1 MSDRIACVDGWEVRA
16 VGSLGSVRGG
26 KRLPKG
32 RSLTSMPTPHPY
44 VRVTDMRPGCVD
56 TSDLRYV
63 PEDVAPAIRAYR
75 IFKDDI
81 FISVAGTLGIVGRIS
96 ERLDGANL
104 TENADRITSITCD
117 VDYLMYSLLG
127 ESIQNEIDSIRTV
140 GAQPKL
146 ALGRIKQF
154 EVMIPKSSAEQ
165 SRIVQAIRDVDDLI
179 ATLDRLITKKQAIKQ
194 GMMQQLLTGRTRL
207 PGFSDKWMGI
217 TLGAVARFSKG
228 AGLPKSK
235 LTASG
240 AIPCIHYGEL
250 FTFYGPEIRHVSSRT
265 DLAGRMVFSED
276 LDVLMPT
283 SDVTPRGL
291 AKASAIHGNGVV
303 LGGDILVIR
312 PDKTRAYGPFLAH
325 AIRLDADQVLQLVRG
340 STVYHVYAA
349 DMRNFT
355 LAIPS
360 VEEQRAISDALLD
373 VEREIEVIEDRLTK
387 AQDIKTGMM
396 QQLLTG
402 RTRLHVEDAS

>member
-1 MSDRIACVDGWEVRA
+1 
-16 VGSLGSVRGG
+16 
-26 KRLPKG
+26 
-32 RSLTSMPTPHPY
+32 
-44 VRVTDMRPGCVD
+44 MRPGCVD

-154 EVMIPKSSAEQ
+154 EVLIPKSSAEQ

-340 STVYHVYAA
+340 STVYHLYAA